1 VAEVLAVEMDI
12 RAALRPAIAPAAIIA
27 GAGLLLATS
36 PKLPASLAGMKD
48 AGPYFA
54 LALAVGASI
63 WINRGRAFIAAVSLL
78 AGYAGWHFAQDYG
91 AQGFTAR
98 AVYTAAAVLVPANV
112 LAALLLPERGVR
124 HHYDYRWLYIGVLEV
139 LLVAWIASAGKIPIS
154 GTAWHGM
161 LDHWLL
167 RSPPAPWL
175 GRLVF
180 AAALVAAIWRAAPRH
195 SPLDVGLVAV
205 LAAFFIACEWM
216 WTPGVFATFVSAAG
230 VVLLVAL
237 LQESHRMAY
246 RDELTGL
253 PGRRALQESLAA
265 LGPTYTI
272 AMVDVDHF
280 KKFNDTHGH
289 DAGDQVLKLVAAR
302 LAEVQGGG
310 RAFRYG
316 GEEFTVLFPGQTLPE
331 AFPHLERVRGAI
343 ESYKMAV
350 RGAGRPKDKDKGALM
365 RTDSIP
371 LETLSVTVSIGV
383 AGPSEE
389 NPVPAKVI
397 KAADEALY
405 RAKQG
410 GRNRVS
416 R

>member
-1 VAEVLAVEMDI
+1 MEFDV

-27 GAGLLLATS
+27 AAGVLLAVN
-36 PKLPASLAGMKD
+36 PKLPASLAGLKE
-48 AGPYFA
+48 AGPY
-54 LALAVGASI
+54 LALVLAAGASI
-63 WINRGRAFIAAVSLL
+63 WINRGRAFVAAVSLL
-78 AGYAGWHFAQDYG
+78 AAYAGWRFALDFG
-91 AQGFTAR
+91 AQSFPAR
-98 AVYTAAAVLVPANV
+98 AVYTAATVLVPANV

-124 HHYDYRWLYIGVLEV
+124 HHYDYRWLYVGLLEL
-139 LLVAWIASAGKIPIS
+139 LLVAWIAAAGRIAIS
-154 GTAWHGM
+154 GTAWQEA

-167 RSPPAPWL
+167 RTPPAPWL
-175 GRLVF
+175 GRLAF
-180 AAALVAAIWRAAPRH
+180 AAAFIAAVWRAAPRH

-205 LAAFFIACEWM
+205 LTAFFIACEWVA
-216 WTPGVFATFVSAAG
+216 WPGVFATFVAAAG
-230 VVLLVAL
+230 VVLVAAL

-265 LGPTYTI
+265 LGPTYTV

-289 DAGDQVLKLVAAR
+289 DIGDQVLKLVAAR
-302 LAEVQGGG
+302 LAEVEGGG

-316 GEEFTVLFPGQTLPE
+316 GEEFTLLFPGKTLPE
-331 AFPHLERVRGAI
+331 AFPHLERVRAAI
-343 ESYKMAV
+343 ENYKMAE
-350 RGAGRPKDKDKGALM
+350 RGEGRPRDKDKGALM

-371 LETLSVTVSIGV
+371 MKTLSVTVSIGV
-383 AGPSEE
+383 ANPSDE

-397 KAADEALY
+397 KAADQALY